1 MVNSFDDEVWR
12 RWKAGGRDTDTQQI
26 AEDLRCE
33 QRDVERAL
41 HRMLDRQ
48 FEERQRQRRRAQFD
62 DGHGLMPA
70 I

>member
-12 RWKAGGRDTDTQQI
+12 RWKARDTDTQQI

-33 QRDVERAL
+33 QADVERAL

-48 FEERQRQRRRAQFD
+48 FDERQRARRRAQFD
-62 DGHGLMPA
+62 DGHGLTPA